1 MTKTMK
7 FQPGTF
13 LEMDDLAGGRKVVV
27 VGRDGATY
35 WDMLSAD
42 LVTPTVIHPSMNP
55 LSLGSMV
62 DFVGDGEAA
71 QSKLESIAT
80 YLKDKGFDP
89 ENNPLFMMRVL
100 WASTRATPADLGD
113 EPLLEHAVSVAQEQE
128 AVALKIHARAK
139 SYCA

>member
-35 WDMLSAD
+35 WDMLDAD
-42 LVTPTVIHPSMNP
+42 LVTPIVIHPSMNP
-55 LSLGSMV
+55 VGLGSMA
-62 DFVGDGEAA
+62 DLVGDEEAPQDRLA
-71 QSKLESIAT
+71 SVGL
-80 YLKDKGFDP
+80 YLKGKGFDP
-89 ENNPLFMMRVL
+89 EANPLFMMRVL
-100 WASTRATPADLGD
+100 WALVREGKGDLSD
-113 EPLLEHAVSVAQEQE
+113 EQRLEHALGVAQEQE
-128 AVALKIHARAK
+128 ATALKIHARAE

>member
-35 WDMLSAD
+35 WDMLDAER
-42 LVTPTVIHPSMNP
+42 VTPIVIHPSMNP
-55 LSLGSMV
+55 VGLGSMV
-62 DFVGDGEAA
+62 DFVGDGAA
-71 QSKLESIAT
+71 QEKLASVAT
-80 YLKDKGFDP
+80 YLKDKGVDP
-89 ENNPLFMMRVL
+89 EADPLFMMRVL
-100 WASTRATPADLGD
+100 WAAEREVSSDLADEQRLERAVT
-113 EPLLEHAVSVAQEQE
+113 VAQEQE
-128 AVALKIHARAK
+128 ATALKIHARAE